1 MNFEEPDK
9 KMQRCAQ
16 EQALSIGQK
25 RDMLVRLALEK
36 CVSIYHEWT
45 AEAGRHAKENTF
57 LGKPPKAMVIKYGKY
72 SRKDKADF
80 EIIELWK
87 VWYYSNETLKE
98 ADIQLEPVMTTVS
111 GMFYPEAW
119 AEFAVNEE
127 TPCLYL
133 SCYFGPRN
141 AIGYCY
147 KIEEQENT
155 PRLCGEKVLWVA

>member
-80 EIIELWK
+80 AIIELWK

-98 ADIQLEPVMTTVS
+98 ADIQTEPVLRQI
-111 GMFYPEAW
+111 P
-119 AEFAVNEE
+119 
-127 TPCLYL
+127 
-133 SCYFGPRN
+133 
-141 AIGYCY
+141 
-147 KIEEQENT
+147 
-155 PRLCGEKVLWVA
+155 